1 MCGFID
7 LNKPSLDVKKVRCPL
22 VIEYFN
28 ANKATLENLFLFG
41 SVASRF
47 VCSFVWLVLF

>member
-7 LNKPSLDVKKVRCPL
+7 LSKPSLDVKKVRSLL

-28 ANKATLENLFLFG
+28 TNKAALENLFLCG
-41 SVASRF
+41 PVASHF